1 MVIHDFQKRN
11 YNHIELAESTIT
23 TIWNSTLGHCGY
35 VSAILQGINDRGQH
49 CLDQIQQHNLL
60 FSSQTFDRLKALRCS
75 PSREFLDDED
85 INNFYHILTDG
96 CIILDKSSI
105 KLVKAGVATQDEDFV
120 TFNSPMAFNIARDFL
135 FRSPQTRNGVNFK
148 TLEEL
153 MEFFFSNISLDN
165 MTQSISTGSKGEL
178 SEDFFQKE
186 FYRIVTSIIPPEIH
200 LNSEISK
207 VEGSILKGRVDF
219 YLNTTLNWGIE
230 LLINGYQGKGRKNSL
245 YKHSERFLENGS
257 YYNLLLQGI
266 CKDYIVVDISSSE
279 LERYDFDRRN
289 RFYANTWVVIY
300 TLNDNE
306 PLFTIHKYNDK
317 GVNHEIK
324 IIPIVPIVRNL
335 FS

>member
-1 MVIHDFQKRN
+1 
-11 YNHIELAESTIT
+11 
-23 TIWNSTLGHCGY
+23 
-35 VSAILQGINDRGQH
+35 
-49 CLDQIQQHNLL
+49 
-60 FSSQTFDRLKALRCS
+60 
-75 PSREFLDDED
+75 
-85 INNFYHILTDG
+85 
-96 CIILDKSSI
+96 
-105 KLVKAGVATQDEDFV
+105 
-120 TFNSPMAFNIARDFL
+120 
-135 FRSPQTRNGVNFK
+135 
-148 TLEEL
+148 
-153 MEFFFSNISLDN
+153 
-165 MTQSISTGSKGEL
+165 
-178 SEDFFQKE
+178 
-186 FYRIVTSIIPPEIH
+186 